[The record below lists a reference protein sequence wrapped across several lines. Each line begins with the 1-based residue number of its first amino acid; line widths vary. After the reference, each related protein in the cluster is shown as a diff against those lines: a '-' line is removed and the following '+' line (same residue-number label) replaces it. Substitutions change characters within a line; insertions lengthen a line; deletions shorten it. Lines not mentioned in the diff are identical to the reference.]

1 MNRML
6 TTLGAAVLLTA
17 IAGCEASSSSPSP
30 SSPASTPGS
39 PASTPGSPPTKP
51 SSPPTKPSSPEA
63 STSTPGTYSFS
74 WPAPIEI
81 NPRDNDSYQ
90 VTIKPPYIL
99 EEVHF
104 KDAAGGAHIL
114 NVTSSQEAGS
124 TDAMGKLTT
133 HLVIHGVWVEKQKV
147 SELPAWRELGRR
159 LRDAKGASEAAVQRL
174 SKKLLC
180 VRVDEDGTTCPK

>member
-17 IAGCEASSSSPSP
+17 IAGCEPSSSSPSP

-39 PASTPGSPPTKP
+39 PPTKP
-51 SSPPTKPSSPEA
+51 SSPAA
-63 STSTPGTYSFS
+63 STPSTGSYSFS

-81 NPRDNDSYQ
+81 DPRDIKNYH
-90 VTIKPPYIL
+90 VTIKPPAIL

-114 NVTSSQEAGS
+114 NVTSSQEAGA
-124 TDAMGKLTT
+124 TDAMGRLST
-133 HLVIHGVWVEKQKV
+133 HLVIHGVWVDKEKV
-147 SELPAWRELGRR
+147 SDLPAWRELGRR
-159 LRDAKGASEAAVQRL
+159 LRDAKNASLNAIQTL
-174 SKKLLC
+174 SQKLLC